1 MSTPRSHIR
10 MVSGY
15 MDEAFD
21 DPDKITARVRN
32 LLKGV
37 KYDTLVGTGLS
48 GTLVVPHVA
57 RTLGKH
63 WLIVRKPNDGT
74 HSWHRAEGELGKRW
88 VFLDDFVDTGAT
100 RDRVIDVVHNEAG
113 TQRFTTRFVGTC
125 EYHDSC
131 DRRPRFVHSAEMMIS
146 N

>member
-15 MDEAFD
+15 MGEAFD

-57 RTLGKH
+57 RALSKH
-63 WLIVRKPNDGT
+63 WLVVRKPEDGT
-74 HSWHRAEGELGKRW
+74 HSCHAAEGELGKRW

-100 RDRVIDVVHNEAG
+100 RDRVIDVVHIEAG
-113 TQRFTTRFVGTC
+113 MQRFTTHFVGTC
-125 EYHDSC
+125 EYHDC
-131 DRRPRFVHSAEMMIS
+131 FFTPPK
-146 N
+146 